1 MHKKIKLSKSNLLLK
16 VVAYVVMGLLAAMAI
31 LPCLHIISKAFS
43 RGADVTAG
51 NVVFWPK
58 GFQLETVW
66 YVLTKTSFLNALKN
80 SLIVTIGGTAIS
92 MFTTITTAYDYDGLQ
107 FCVEASVDAVQE
119 HNAED
124 AILSAWGR
132 KVSISNGSL
141 SLN

>member
-58 GFQLETVW
+58 GFQLVCTDENIIFKCIEKFFDCYDRRYGNQ
-66 YVLTKTSFLNALKN
+66 YV
-80 SLIVTIGGTAIS
+80 
-92 MFTTITTAYDYDGLQ
+92 YDDYDG
-107 FCVEASVDAVQE
+107 VSSVQAVF
-119 HNAED
+119 
-124 AILSAWGR
+124 
-132 KVSISNGSL
+132 
-141 SLN
+141 

>member
-16 VVAYVVMGLLAAMAI
+16 VVAYVIMGLLAAMAI

-66 YVLTKTSFLNALKN
+66 YVLTKTSFLSALKN
-80 SLIVTIGGTAIS
+80 SLIVTI
-92 MFTTITTAYDYDGLQ
+92 
-107 FCVEASVDAVQE
+107 
-119 HNAED
+119 
-124 AILSAWGR
+124 
-132 KVSISNGSL
+132 
-141 SLN
+141 

>member
-66 YVLTKTSFLNALKN
+66 YVLTKTSFLNAFYDRRYGN
-80 SLIVTIGGTAIS
+80 QYV
-92 MFTTITTAYDYDGLQ
+92 YDDYDG
-107 FCVEASVDAVQE
+107 VSSVQAVF
-119 HNAED
+119 
-124 AILSAWGR
+124 
-132 KVSISNGSL
+132 
-141 SLN
+141 

>member
-66 YVLTKTSFLNALKN
+66 YVLTKTPFLNALKN
-80 SLIVTIGGTAIS
+80 SLSVTIGGTAIS
-92 MFTTITTAYDYDGLQ
+92 MFTTITTADP
-107 FCVEASVDAVQE
+107 
-119 HNAED
+119 
-124 AILSAWGR
+124 LSKPSFQGR
-132 KVSISNGSL
+132 
-141 SLN
+141 

>member
-92 MFTTITTAYDYDGLQ
+92 MFTTITTAYPCPSRLLKVGRYLL
-107 FCVEASVDAVQE
+107 FCMLSVWCSSE
-119 HNAED
+119 E
-124 AILSAWGR
+124 
-132 KVSISNGSL
+132 
-141 SLN
+141 